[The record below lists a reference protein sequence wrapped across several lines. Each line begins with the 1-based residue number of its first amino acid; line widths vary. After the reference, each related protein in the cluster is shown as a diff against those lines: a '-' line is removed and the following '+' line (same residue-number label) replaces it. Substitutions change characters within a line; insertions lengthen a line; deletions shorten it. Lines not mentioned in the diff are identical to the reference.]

1 LLELEEDELEEDEL
15 EDDFDDKLDIF
26 LVVCLCG
33 TIVKYENMFNI
44 YRIFGV
50 VVGKTIWNNTV

>member
-15 EDDFDDKLDIF
+15 EDEFDDKLDIF

-44 YRIFGV
+44 YRIFWRGG
-50 VVGKTIWNNTV
+50 GKDYLE

>member
-1 LLELEEDELEEDEL
+1 LPELEEELDDE
-15 EDDFDDKLDIF
+15 LDIF

-44 YRIFGV
+44 YRIFDV
-50 VVGKTIWNNTV
+50 VVGKTIFPKIKKVIIPYF